1 MNTVFMLAI
10 SVFGCPAVF
19 TVKLLVVLR
28 KYVFHL
34 WTRIFLFFG
43 LQAWSGHSSLELDWS
58 CWGLSGEH
66 PQGLSLHNIT
76 GSFCLMLGSLYSYAS
91 AIFSILA

>member
-19 TVKLLVVLR
+19 TVKLLIVLR

-34 WTRIFLFFG
+34 WTRIFSCFLAFKLG
-43 LQAWSGHSSLELDWS
+43 VDTQAWSWIGLAGVCLE
-58 CWGLSGEH
+58 
-66 PQGLSLHNIT
+66 NILRV
-76 GSFCLMLGSLYSYAS
+76 SHC
-91 AIFSILA
+91 IILQVPSV